1 MSEVKKEVKKQALTK
16 RELLEFNNIW
26 GLTKVKCSNL
36 SPELIKEYLYLKI
49 KMSEHAKAI
58 TGQIEEAKK
67 VVLAEIGYK
76 VGDKLSEA
84 EDYEAGMKINAALD
98 KVYSEVIELNTHI
111 MPFDEFVKCL
121 LNIEENNSINTEG
134 KAILMKHLLKE

>member
-16 RELLEFNNIW
+16 RELLEFNNVW
-26 GLTKVKCSNL
+26 GITKVKSNL

-58 TGQIEEAKK
+58 TEQIEEAKK

-84 EDYEAGMKINAALD
+84 EDYEAGMKINAALE
-98 KVYSEVIELNTHI
+98 KVYSEEVGINTHI

-134 KAILMKHLLKE
+134 KAILMKNLLKE